1 MITKADIYSILAQ
14 VPDPEIPV
22 ISIEELGILRDV
34 EIDGTT
40 QSVKVYIT
48 PTYNG
53 CPAMDMIAV
62 NVRAAL
68 SDAGIQDVEVISL
81 IEPIWTTDWISES
94 GRQKMLAYGIAPPVE
109 STTDTSF
116 LTGKTPQIACPQCRS
131 LETTLISRFGST
143 PCKALYKCL
152 DCQEPFDYFKCH

>member
-1 MITKADIYSILAQ
+1 MTRADIFSILSN

-34 EIDGTT
+34 EVEEAD

-53 CPAMDMIAV
+53 CPAMDMIAF
-62 NVRAAL
+62 NIRTAL
-68 SDAGIQDVEVISL
+68 MEAGITKVEVVSL
-81 IEPIWTTDWISES
+81 IEPAWTTDWISEA
-94 GRQKMLAYGIAPPVE
+94 GRQKLLDYGIAPPAE
-109 STTDTSF
+109 RTTDTSF
-116 LTGKTPQIACPQCRS
+116 LKGKSPHVACPQCKS
-131 LETTLISRFGST
+131 LNTELISRFGST

>member
-1 MITKADIYSILAQ
+1 MKTRTEVFAILSQ

-34 EIDGTT
+34 AIDEAT
-40 QSVKVYIT
+40 QAVKVFIT

-62 NVRAAL
+62 QIRSAL
-68 SDAGIQDVEVISL
+68 AEAGITDVEVVSMID
-81 IEPIWTTDWISES
+81 PVWTTDWISEV
-94 GRQKMLAYGIAPPVE
+94 GRKKLLDYGIAPPAE
-109 STTDTSF
+109 RTTDTSF
-116 LTGKTPQIACPQCRS
+116 LKGKSPEVACPQCS
-131 LETTLISRFGST
+131 STNTELVSRFGST

>member
-1 MITKADIYSILAQ
+1 MTRADIFSILSN

-34 EIDGTT
+34 EVDEAD

-53 CPAMDMIAV
+53 CPAMDMITF
-62 NVRAAL
+62 NIRTAL
-68 SDAGIQDVEVISL
+68 IEAGITKVEVVSL
-81 IEPIWTTDWISES
+81 IEPAWTTDWISEA
-94 GRQKMLAYGIAPPVE
+94 GRQKLLNYGIAPPSE
-109 STTDTSF
+109 RTTDTSF
-116 LTGKTPQIACPQCRS
+116 LKGKSPNVACPQCQS
-131 LETTLISRFGST
+131 LNTELISRFGST

>member
-1 MITKADIYSILAQ
+1 MTRADIFSILSN

-34 EIDGTT
+34 EFDEVD

-53 CPAMDMIAV
+53 CPAMDMIAF
-62 NVRAAL
+62 NIRTAL
-68 SDAGIQDVEVISL
+68 MEAGLTKIEVVSL
-81 IEPIWTTDWISES
+81 IEPAWTTDWISEA
-94 GRQKMLAYGIAPPVE
+94 GRQKLLNYGIAPPVE
-109 STTDTSF
+109 RTTDTSF
-116 LTGKTPQIACPQCRS
+116 LKGKSPNVACPQCQS
-131 LETTLISRFGST
+131 LNTELISRFGST

>member
-1 MITKADIYSILAQ
+1 MTRADIFSILSN

-34 EIDGTT
+34 EVNEVD

-53 CPAMDMIAV
+53 CPAMDMIAF
-62 NVRAAL
+62 NIRTAL
-68 SDAGIQDVEVISL
+68 MEAGITKVEVVSL
-81 IEPIWTTDWISES
+81 IEPAWTTDWISEA
-94 GRQKMLAYGIAPPVE
+94 GRQKLLNYGIAPPAE
-109 STTDTSF
+109 RTTDTSF
-116 LTGKTPQIACPQCRS
+116 LKGKSPNVACPQCQS
-131 LETTLISRFGST
+131 LNTELISRFGST